1 MVCNLTHDEETQKK
15 VLPYRH
21 NKRTEK
27 LIIENKQIIYKEMSA
42 VLHFTTEVSERYQ
55 SMDGLIFWNFNES
68 KTEIVVFRPSGV
80 CDSSSLGP
88 GPLHSYVTNLA
99 ITLDCDFILDKQMNS
114 VIKAHFYHL
123 RLS

>member
-1 MVCNLTHDEETQKK
+1 MRKLRKK
-15 VLPYRH
+15 SFPIDIIKGQRNESLKT
-21 NKRTEK
+21 NKSYIK
-27 LIIENKQIIYKEMSA
+27 KCQLSYI
-42 VLHFTTEVSERYQ
+42 TTEVSERYQ
-55 SMDGLIFWNFNES
+55 RMDGLIFWNFNES
-68 KTEIVVFRPSGV
+68 KTEIIVFRPSGV

>member
-42 VLHFTTEVSERYQ
+42 FLHY
-55 SMDGLIFWNFNES
+55 
-68 KTEIVVFRPSGV
+68 
-80 CDSSSLGP
+80 
-88 GPLHSYVTNLA
+88 Y
-99 ITLDCDFILDKQMNS
+99 
-114 VIKAHFYHL
+114 
-123 RLS
+123 